1 MTIHQTT
8 PSRSRV
14 VTQAAEDGP
23 QELSGVLMLVA
34 FLLVLSALGLVVT

>member
-1 MTIHQTT
+1 MSTRS
-8 PSRSRV
+8 PSTHRGAV
-14 VTQAAEDGP
+14 VSTADDGP

>member
-1 MTIHQTT
+1 MST
-8 PSRSRV
+8 RSRGTHRRAV
-14 VTQAAEDGP
+14 VCTADDGP

>member
-1 MTIHQTT
+1 MSTRT
-8 PSRSRV
+8 PSTHRRAV
-14 VTQAAEDGP
+14 VSTADDGP